1 MDVIKS
7 EAELSRKKS
16 ALAKQA
22 WESPSSLLT
31 GGSAL
36 KTILLW
42 TRKWFLSSHGICIHL
57 DLGLI
62 STYNC

>member
-57 DLGLI
+57 DLGLL
-62 STYNC
+62 STCNC